1 MIHVK
6 NLNKSTIVLASDCKH
21 NPKLFSLIKSL
32 IKKKFKNEDKEKLK
46 ISIIMTGRYGF
57 RNKTRKK
64 ILENTKKK
72 CKEWNYEKIFDLPIE
87 FIDCSSKKNIDNFK
101 KSIDSTSII
110 WVMGGDTLY
119 LMYNLKKS
127 KMDKYICDKLKE
139 KNMIY
144 VGCCAGAIIAGDSVY
159 PTFIARNY
167 KKSKRHYLKNTY
179 KNNHWTKKNQKAL
192 GLVPKVDIL
201 PHCKRGKTIKYRT
214 KNIYC
219 LPEYKPL
226 INDKYTKK

>member
-32 IKKKFKNEDKEKLK
+32 IKKKFKHEDKEKLK

-72 CKEWNYEKIFDLPIE
+72 CKEWNYEKIFGLPIE
-87 FIDCSSKKNIDNFK
+87 FIDCSSKKNIESFK

-119 LMYNLKKS
+119 LMYHLKKS

-144 VGCCAGAIIAGDSVY
+144 VGCCAGAIIAGESVY

-167 KKSKRHYLKNTY
+167 KKSKRYYLKNTY